1 MQIENVHL
9 LLVEDN
15 PRYLNELL
23 EWLQEEFGYRQ
34 IESATSVSKAKEK
47 LSDPFDVIIADM
59 RMENDDSGG
68 FAVMDEVKAR
78 NLSSVVIILTA
89 NDTVKDCRTAFKKGA
104 WDYISKSMRGNV
116 FEALHESIKEAI
128 TYFNRWGNVQN
139 EQWIDENLASLERE
153 YFGQYIAVINKT
165 VIEAADTEAALQQ
178 RLEEQKIRR
187 FLTTIRKIGD
197 LRPISELVK
206 LPESS
211 RLEFKSTYKWD
222 VKKNCPSK
230 EMQFA
235 VIKTIAA
242 FLNSEGGTLVI
253 GVEDDGNI
261 FGLEKDLSL
270 MSEDTLDQFE
280 RDVTQLISN
289 SLGASFTQLVKLRF
303 ERVEGKDICAVEVSQ
318 AATPN
323 AFLKWKKGED
333 PKFYIRTGNAS
344 KPLEDMQEF
353 YNYISARSPETKL
366 D

>member
-9 LLVEDN
+9 LIVEDN

-23 EWLQEEFGYRQ
+23 DWLDDFGYRQ
-34 IESATSVSKAKEK
+34 ILSATSAKEAKEK

-59 RMENDDSGG
+59 RMENDDSG

-128 TYFNRWGNVQN
+128 TYFNRWGNVHN

-165 VIEAADTEAALQQ
+165 VIESADTEAALQQ
-178 RLEEQKIRR
+178 RIEERKLRR

-206 LPESS
+206 FPESS
-211 RLEFKSTYKWD
+211 RLEFKSTYQWD
-222 VKKNCPSK
+222 VRQNCKNKDLKFS
-230 EMQFA
+230 
-235 VIKTIAA
+235 VLKTIAA
-242 FLNSEGGTLVI
+242 FLNSEGGTLII

-261 FGLEKDLSL
+261 FGLEKDFSV
-270 MSEDTLDQFE
+270 MSKGNPDRFE
-280 RDVTQLISN
+280 RDVMQLIKEN
-289 SLGASFTQLVKLRF
+289 IGAKFTQFVTVRF
-303 ERVEGKDICAVEVSQ
+303 ERVEGKDICAVEVRKS
-318 AATPN
+318 AP
-323 AFLKWKKGED
+323 AFMKGKNGIE
-333 PKFYIRTGNAS
+333 FYIRSGNAS
-344 KPLEDMQEF
+344 EPLDVKNLND
-353 YNYISARSPETKL
+353 YL
-366 D
+366 